1 MEGEWHTLHRIE
13 EVSNSISLL
22 QEYYTNTLTR
32 NAMHCNNRDDLLNL
46 SFTLKIKIYLEVYLP
61 SRAYMVQ
68 HFFC

>member
-32 NAMHCNNRDDLLNL
+32 NAMHCNNRHDLLNL
-46 SFTLKIKIYLEVYLP
+46 NFTCYLQFKDDCIK
-61 SRAYMVQ
+61 Q
-68 HFFC
+68 Q